1 MDEQFFALLIDADN
15 ISAKYIKPIL
25 TELSKYGNITYKRIY
40 GDWTSTQHSKWKDEL
55 LTNSITPIQ
64 QFSYTQGKNATDS
77 AMIIDAMDILYTNDV
92 DGFCIVSSDSDFT
105 RLVSRLRESGKLVI
119 GMGENKTPEPFR
131 KACDKFTILEN
142 LLNEPVPGEEEELE
156 ETEELHGGLREERIE
171 DEIIKM
177 IIENQDNN
185 KQTGLGEVGSR
196 LVSLYPDFDVR
207 SYGYNMLSRFLE
219 DFTRIQLVKKG
230 NFMSV
235 TLKEDKG
242 MKEDIDRFVLKLVKE
257 AGRDGIELSI
267 LGNRVYEKYK
277 NFKISDYGYSQ
288 FSQYIKS
295 LRSVLV
301 QKDKTIM
308 KAKYTD

>member
-1 MDEQFFALLIDADN
+1 
-15 ISAKYIKPIL
+15 
-25 TELSKYGNITYKRIY
+25 
-40 GDWTSTQHSKWKDEL
+40 
-55 LTNSITPIQ
+55 
-64 QFSYTQGKNATDS
+64 
-77 AMIIDAMDILYTNDV
+77 MDILYTNDV
-92 DGFCIVSSDSDFT
+92 HGFCIVSSDSDFT

-156 ETEELHGGLREERIE
+156 ETEELHGGLRGERIE

-257 AGRDGIELSI
+257 AGKDGIELSI

-295 LRSVLV
+295 LRSIRV
-301 QKDKTIM
+301 QQDKTIM
-308 KAKYTD
+308 KAKYAD